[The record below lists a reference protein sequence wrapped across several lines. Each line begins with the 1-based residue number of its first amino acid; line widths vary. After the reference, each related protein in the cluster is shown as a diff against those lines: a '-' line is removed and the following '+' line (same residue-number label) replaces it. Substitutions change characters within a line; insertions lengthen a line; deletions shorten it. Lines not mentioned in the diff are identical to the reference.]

1 MAEEARVFFLRKRRE
16 RAEDT
21 ERRALLEGLGQTRSL
36 IAQAYAGFNAAK
48 DPDLI
53 ESYVFEINALQA
65 RYSYLLRRGKED
77 DGGGQGQPGVMRG
90 EPAAKGLAEESW
102 EGMAVETLLNALPWI
117 VGGLILILL
126 LAALR
131 RPLEWLVR
139 LAARTGVGLAALWAL
154 SGVGGLVGLHLGVNL
169 VNALV
174 LGVLGVPGFGLL
186 LMLNWAL
193 AV

>member
-1 MAEEARVFFLRKRRE
+1 M
-16 RAEDT
+16 
-21 ERRALLEGLGQTRSL
+21 
-36 IAQAYAGFNAAK
+36 
-48 DPDLI
+48 
-53 ESYVFEINALQA
+53 
-65 RYSYLLRRGKED
+65 
-77 DGGGQGQPGVMRG
+77 
-90 EPAAKGLAEESW
+90 
-102 EGMAVETLLNALPWI
+102 ETLLNALPWI

-169 VNALV
+169 VNAG
-174 LGVLGVPGFGLL
+174 GVLGVPGFGLL
-186 LMLNWAL
+186 PMLNWAL